1 MVEYLLEFNVS
12 GVHFLCVDIILGLQ
26 AGELAACKRVEE
38 VVVNELFLCYF
49 TYFRLVDWLPR
60 LNTIKGELL
69 TEHTVKLL
77 ALLIRLL
84 VNGLVHLGYQLL
96 NRFLPVLMRVLLY
109 NLLILFLK
117 HQWRRMEPLGKL
129 LLIYF
134 FLFHGKIDLD
144 ILERNVRHFSEYKS
158 INLH

>member
-1 MVEYLLEFNVS
+1 MIKYLLEFDVS
-12 GVHFLCVDIILGLQ
+12 GVHLLSVDIIFGLQ

-49 TYFRLVDWLPR
+49 TNFRLVDWLAR

-84 VNGLVHLGYQLL
+84 VNGLIHLCYQLL
-96 NRFLPVLMRVLLY
+96 DRFLPVLMRVLLY
-109 NLLILFLK
+109 NLLV
-117 HQWRRMEPLGKL
+117 
-129 LLIYF
+129 F
-134 FLFHGKIDLD
+134 FLQH
-144 ILERNVRHFSEYKS
+144 
-158 INLH
+158 